1 MLAPYWVYNT
11 EKLRS
16 ALLHELQH
24 MVQFAEGFTTG
35 DMPAVMVA
43 RLQEELEYY
52 EMELADLSKAE
63 AKTPSE
69 AKALAEA
76 IEVTRTRRDTMARM
90 LEEHRANPY
99 ELYMRLAGEIEA
111 RNVQARMNMTAEER
125 AKKPFNETL
134 EYRGEAIT
142 PITFSLNGKEY
153 FSDKN
158 GNPVSFEELIE
169 RSRQGHE
176 ELFAELMKAATPE
189 MREAVA
195 KIEAVLSGKLD
206 KSFRYRDLTAEEV
219 EFFESRT
226 GVDFSD
232 YEWRIVPRALLQST
246 THTLGKR
253 EWGLT
258 ETELKLLTY
267 FIDSMM
273 QNKET
278 LAVSLGNVNAKGVRS
293 LMVELEN
300 PITNTKL
307 VFEASSKKHKRRTD

>member
-1 MLAPYWVYNT
+1 MGGYTDGRSIVLAPYWVYNT

-90 LEEHRANPY
+90 LEEHRANPH

-142 PITFSLNGKEY
+142 PITFSLASAEMADIKIAAVAAGTFMKAPNGK
-153 FSDKN
+153 
-158 GNPVSFEELIE
+158 
-169 RSRQGHE
+169 RS
-176 ELFAELMKAATPE
+176 K
-189 MREAVA
+189 
-195 KIEAVLSGKLD
+195 
-206 KSFRYRDLTAEEV
+206 
-219 EFFESRT
+219 
-226 GVDFSD
+226 
-232 YEWRIVPRALLQST
+232 
-246 THTLGKR
+246 
-253 EWGLT
+253 LT
-258 ETELKLLTY
+258 EMLWL
-267 FIDSMM
+267 
-273 QNKET
+273 Q
-278 LAVSLGNVNAKGVRS
+278 VR
-293 LMVELEN
+293 
-300 PITNTKL
+300 TKA
-307 VFEASSKKHKRRTD
+307 FKA